1 MNEAVAESVE
11 TEASVEV
18 QASGVQEQPQEAS
31 ERFDWLPEK
40 FERPEELANSYK
52 ELERKFYQRKDEL
65 REQIVSELNQ
75 EAISAAPI
83 SPGDYEI
90 EFTPPEG
97 LEYTIAND
105 DPMLDWFRTKAHN
118 YGLSQ
123 QEFNEVINEYAAMD
137 TQRGP
142 DWNVESQAL
151 GEYAEQRL
159 ERVDSWAHKSLSEE
173 AYSAFANMPA
183 SANMVHLFEELMEL
197 NGQPQ
202 FNMVSPTEFQERL
215 SIDDLRSMQ
224 QDERYWKDKDPA
236 FIAKVRA
243 GFDQYSRQK

>member
-1 MNEAVAESVE
+1 
-11 TEASVEV
+11 
-18 QASGVQEQPQEAS
+18 
-31 ERFDWLPEK
+31 
-40 FERPEELANSYK
+40 
-52 ELERKFYQRKDEL
+52 
-65 REQIVSELNQ
+65 
-75 EAISAAPI
+75 
-83 SPGDYEI
+83 
-90 EFTPPEG
+90 
-97 LEYTIAND
+97 
-105 DPMLDWFRTKAHN
+105 MLDWFRSKAHN

-159 ERVDSWAHKSLSEE
+159 ERVDSWASKSLSEE
-173 AYSAFANMPA
+173 AYSAFANVPA
-183 SANMVHLFEELMEL
+183 SAHMVQLFEEVMEL

-224 QDERYWKDKDPA
+224 QDERYWKEKDPA

-243 GFDQYSRQK
+243 GFNQYSRQK

>member
-1 MNEAVAESVE
+1 MNEAATESVE

-18 QASGVQEQPQEAS
+18 QASEMQEQPQEVS

-65 REQIVSELNQ
+65 REQIVSELNN
-75 EAISAAPI
+75 EAVSAAPI

-97 LEYTIAND
+97 LQYTIAND
-105 DPMLDWFRTKAHN
+105 DPMLDWFRSKAHN

-142 DWNVESQAL
+142 DWNVESEAL

-159 ERVDSWAHKSLSEE
+159 ERVDSWASKSLSEE

-183 SANMVHLFEELMEL
+183 SANTVQLFEELMEL

-202 FNMVSPTEFQERL
+202 FNMVSPSEFQERL

-224 QDERYWKDKDPA
+224 QDERYWKEKDPA

-243 GFDQYSRQK
+243 GFNQYSRQK